1 MNEKKKTIIVLSIIG
16 VILLLIVAFLFKG
29 DEYSEKIYTQFE
41 QAFYGEENKLIYIG
55 RPTCTY
61 CALLDPS
68 IKDMEERYDIEYIY
82 IDTDEFASS
91 YRNKVMNLL
100 GLSEITTPYLAVVSN
115 GKLVDSKKGNGEY
128 SDYFLFLQKNN
139 IIDKEAELSLNYID
153 FEGYEELLESKKNNI
168 IVIGQTNCMYCVKA
182 KIRLNNIADEHG
194 ITINYLNINKLSKD
208 EGAAFEQ
215 SLKYFQEEEW
225 GTPIMMI
232 VKNGKIVDMIEQL
245 VTEEEYVEFLE
256 RNELL

>member
-1 MNEKKKTIIVLSIIG
+1 
-16 VILLLIVAFLFKG
+16 
-29 DEYSEKIYTQFE
+29 
-41 QAFYGEENKLIYIG
+41 
-55 RPTCTY
+55 
-61 CALLDPS
+61 
-68 IKDMEERYDIEYIY
+68 
-82 IDTDEFASS
+82 
-91 YRNKVMNLL
+91 
-100 GLSEITTPYLAVVSN
+100 
-115 GKLVDSKKGNGEY
+115 
-128 SDYFLFLQKNN
+128 
-139 IIDKEAELSLNYID
+139 
-153 FEGYEELLESKKNNI
+153 
-168 IVIGQTNCMYCVKA
+168 MYCVKA